1 MTIPQLPAYRM
12 PTEIEFPSNRVNWK
26 AQTPR
31 AALLIHDMQDYFLNF
46 FDTQQS
52 PITELLQNIVALK
65 AHCQS
70 LGIPVF
76 YTAQVVEQS
85 KEDRGLLTDVWGPGL
100 SAHPGQES
108 ITEVLMPSGGDRVL
122 TKWRYSAFQRTEL
135 QTLLQQEGRDQ
146 LIICGIYGHIGC
158 LATACDAFMNDIQ
171 SFLVGD
177 AIADFSVDYHYMAMN
192 YVAQR
197 CGITLPNQKVI
208 EMLSNSASA
217 SSTDLNSSETMP
229 LTDAL
234 SPVSVT
240 HVLQQQLGELLQQP
254 PLQVSI
260 EENLLDSGLDS
271 IRLMSLVEDWR
282 RKGAEISFADLAEQ
296 PTISAWSQLLSRK

>member
-12 PTEIEFPSNRVNWK
+12 PTATEFPSSRASWE
-26 AQTPR
+26 AQAPR

-46 FDTQQS
+46 FDAQQS
-52 PITELLQNIVALK
+52 PITELLQNIVVLK
-65 AHCQS
+65 ACCQS

-76 YTAQVVEQS
+76 YTAQIVEQS
-85 KEDRGLLTDVWGPGL
+85 EEDRGLLTDVWGPGL
-100 SAHPGQES
+100 SAHPGQEA
-108 ITEVLMPSGGDRVL
+108 IAEVLMPSGGDRVL
-122 TKWRYSAFQRTEL
+122 TKWRYSAFQRTQL

-146 LIICGIYGHIGC
+146 LIICGVYGHIGC

-171 SFLVGD
+171 PFLVGD
-177 AIADFSVDYHYMAMN
+177 AIADFSVDYHHMAMN

-197 CGITLPNQKVI
+197 CGITLPNQTVI
-208 EMLSNSASA
+208 EMLSNSVSA
-217 SSTDLNSSETMP
+217 NHTGLNSAEMP
-229 LTDAL
+229 LSELL

-240 HVLQQQLGELLQQP
+240 QVLRQQLGELLQLP
-254 PLQVSI
+254 PLQVST

-282 RKGAEISFADLAEQ
+282 RKGAEVSFADLAEQ